1 MDSVRPFLRQVAEH
15 YYDSDGGRLSG
26 RCFIFPNRR
35 SMVFFQRHLGE
46 CLKNSAAPVIA
57 PAMYTI
63 NDFFYAVSR
72 QKATPKV
79 RLLLDLYNCYDSLRR
94 SAGMMSEPL
103 DEFVFWGDVILSD
116 FNEID
121 KYLVDPASLLR
132 NVADLKSMQ
141 DDFSYLSQEQ
151 IQAMEQFISHFR
163 RDDGARAGQGGVK
176 DSFLQIWQMLQ
187 PLYREFNKCLEDKGR
202 SYEGMVYRRM
212 AGRLKDGASVIDLLS
227 EAFDPQTRYVFVG
240 LNALNECEKTLMR
253 RMRDAHLA
261 EFCWD
266 YVSAEIRDPQN
277 MSSFFMAAN
286 VLEFPQAFDLD
297 PVDTGSRE
305 INVLSVPSA
314 VGQAKQLPEILS
326 RVSAAAAD
334 IETAVVLP
342 DEGMLVPVL
351 NSIPENVGHVNVTM
365 GYPMT
370 GSAFFSMMEAVEAM
384 QLHMRY
390 KNGEWMFYHK
400 DVRAVLGSSVLKAL
414 LDDSDKEI
422 ISSITRKSL
431 YYLPREEFAG
441 SSLLSA
447 IFVPV
452 VTDVMSTSTEDI
464 SRLAQYQMDII
475 SVLGRRMSELPALSL
490 ELEFARAYWQSVV
503 SLKEECLPVLAS
515 TYLSLLHKMAAID
528 AVHFKGEPLRGMQV
542 MGPLETRALDFRNLI
557 ILSCNEGVFP
567 RHRVSASFIPH
578 ELRKAFALPTYEYQD
593 AVWAYYFYRMMQRAE
608 RVWLVYDSRLEGFR
622 SGEESR
628 YIKQLEMHFG
638 LPLRRFVAGAT
649 LDKSLAEEDI
659 PKTAEDVAA
668 IRKLVL
674 SASSLKD
681 YIACPAKF
689 YYNRVRGLKPLDEL
703 SESLD
708 AGMIGNVFHA
718 TMQTLY
724 TVDGGMLT
732 KSYLE
737 SLYKDRTRV
746 RNCVRDLICKELKTD
761 EVVGRNLV
769 FEDIICRYV
778 HQVVHRDIEM
788 MNDKRI
794 DHIDILGLELKVN
807 DYDLD
812 GFKFVCVVDRL
823 DKLPS
828 GGVRVVDYKT
838 GKVLDDDINVSDKN
852 ASETANKLFSSETAS
867 GDRPVIALQMYLY
880 DEAVKQSPSVRGL
893 VCGEAMSNSVYSV
906 SRLFKQCVET
916 VPYSEEF
923 AQELKTHVSALL
935 REMTDETVPFRRTK
949 DDKVCSYCDFKMI
962 CGR

>member
-1 MDSVRPFLRQVAEH
+1 MRPFLRQVAEH
-15 YYDSDGGRLSG
+15 YYNADGGRLAD

-35 SMVFFQRHLGE
+35 SLVFFQRYLGE
-46 CLKNSAAPVIA
+46 CVRNSETPVIA

-79 RLLLDLYNCYDSLRR
+79 RLLLDLYSCYDSLRR
-94 SAGMMSEPL
+94 SAGMLSEPL

-121 KYLVDPASLLR
+121 KYLIDPAALLR

-141 DDFSYLSQEQ
+141 DDFSYLSEEQ
-151 IQAMEQFISHFR
+151 IRAMEQFISHFR
-163 RDDGARAGQGGVK
+163 KDDGAGQGGVK
-176 DSFLQIWQMLQ
+176 DSFLQIWQMLL
-187 PLYREFNKCLEDKGR
+187 PLYGEFNRCLDDKGR

-212 AGRLKDGASVIDLLS
+212 AGRLRDGASVIDLLTG
-227 EAFDPQTRYVFVG
+227 AFAPQTRYVFVG

-266 YVSAEIRDPQN
+266 YVSAEIRDRQN
-277 MSSFFMAAN
+277 MSSFFMASN
-286 VLEFPQAFDLD
+286 VVEFPQAFDLD

-305 INVLSVPSA
+305 VNVLSVPSA

-326 RVSAAAAD
+326 RVSGTAAAD

-370 GSAFFSMMEAVEAM
+370 GSAFFSMMDAVESM

-414 LDDSDKEI
+414 LDDSDREI
-422 ISSITRKSL
+422 ISSISRKSL
-431 YYLPREEFAG
+431 YYLSQEEFAA
-441 SSLLSA
+441 SPLLNA
-447 IFVPV
+447 VFVPV
-452 VTDVMSTSTEDI
+452 VTDVTSTSEENI

-475 SVLGRRMSELPALSL
+475 SVLGRRMAELPALSL
-490 ELEFARAYWQSVV
+490 ELEFARSYWQCVV

-515 TYLSLLHKMAAID
+515 TYLSLLHKMAAVD
-528 AVHFKGEPLRGMQV
+528 SVHFKGEPLRGMQV

-593 AVWAYYFYRMMQRAE
+593 AVWAYYFYRMIQRAE
-608 RVWLVYDSRLEGFR
+608 RVWLVYDSRFEGVR

-628 YIKQLEMHFG
+628 YVKQLEMHFG
-638 LPLRRFVAGAT
+638 LPLKRFVASAT
-649 LDKSLAEEDI
+649 LDKPLVEEDI
-659 PKTAEDVAA
+659 PKTEEDVAA

-718 TMQTLY
+718 AMQALY
-724 TVDGGMLT
+724 TVDRGILT
-732 KSYLE
+732 RPYLE

-746 RNCVRDLICKELKTD
+746 RNRVRELICKELKTD

-769 FEDIICRYV
+769 LEDIICRYV
-778 HQVVHRDIEM
+778 HQVVYRDIEM
-788 MNDKRI
+788 MNAEGI
-794 DHIDILGLELKVN
+794 DHMEILGLELRVN

-823 DKLPS
+823 DRLRP
-828 GGVRVVDYKT
+828 GEVRVVDYKT
-838 GKVLDDDINVSDKN
+838 GKVLDADINVCDGN
-852 ASETANKLFSSETAS
+852 ASDTASALFSSETPS
-867 GDRPVIALQMYLY
+867 DKRPVIALQMYLY

-893 VCGEAMSNSVYSV
+893 VRGSGISNSVYSV
-906 SRLFKQCVET
+906 TRLFKQPVET
-916 VPYSEEF
+916 VPCSEVF
-923 AQELKTHVSALL
+923 SGELRTHISALL
-935 REMTDETVPFRRTK
+935 KEMTDTEVPFRRTD
-949 DDKVCSYCDFKMI
+949 DDKTCSYCDFKMI